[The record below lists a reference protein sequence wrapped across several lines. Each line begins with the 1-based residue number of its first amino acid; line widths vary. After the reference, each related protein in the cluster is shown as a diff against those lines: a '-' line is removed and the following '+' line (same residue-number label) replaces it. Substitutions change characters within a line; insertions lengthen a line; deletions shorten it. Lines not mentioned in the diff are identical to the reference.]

1 MSQCQTD
8 RHSTMVTLAQR
19 QILEDF
25 SFHLFGM
32 NRAICSEIYQSP
44 DDRGLRQLFLQL
56 FKSLPT
62 SEACRLMSAI
72 GTKQTSMPTL
82 SMSALRG

>member
-1 MSQCQTD
+1 
-8 RHSTMVTLAQR
+8 MVTLAQR

-32 NRAICSEIYQSP
+32 GRAICSEIYQSP

-62 SEACRLMSAI
+62 SETAAECLLLALSGRSADRVAR
-72 GTKQTSMPTL
+72 
-82 SMSALRG
+82 SASEAKSGHV